1 MRTYWFFL
9 LVFALALATPLSVF
23 GSSGWKKVAV
33 TKQKDCWYVSQTL
46 SFSSKGS
53 VQTARA
59 LLKFVP
65 GKESIIAQDVKKGL
79 VSDGIDAD
87 KFGYFTESV
96 EVDCRKKLFVISR
109 IGFFDPEDNVIFE
122 QIFSEPKR
130 HISTPGSAFEVIYRD
145 LCLNKPGFIDTIKDT
160 LKHKKPFLYFYPQGE
175 TAK

>member
-1 MRTYWFFL
+1 M
-9 LVFALALATPLSVF
+9 VFSFGFCSCVGEPLF
-23 GSSGWKKVAV
+23 
-33 TKQKDCWYVSQTL
+33 CFRIL

-53 VQTARA
+53 VQVAHA

-65 GKESIIAQDVKKGL
+65 GRESIITRDIKKGF

-130 HISTPGSAFEVIYRD
+130 YISPPDNVFQIIYRD
-145 LCLNKPGFIDTIKDT
+145 LCLNKPGLIETIKDT
-160 LKHKKPFLYFYPQGE
+160 LKHKKSFLYFYPQGE